1 MLNTQLKSEGFVEKS
16 WGGEFIFANNSKYC
30 GKILTFTKDSMCSMH
45 FHSEKDETW
54 LVLEGKFTLTY
65 IDTTDASQHVITLSQ
80 GEAWRNYPM
89 EPHQLTCL
97 EEGVIVEVS
106 TADSEEDNHR
116 ILPGDN
122 QKTDVVKNTHY
133 SKGLDKKTK

>member
-54 LVLEGKFTLTY
+54 YVLSGEFIVKYINTETAEQNETKLTTGD
-65 IDTTDASQHVITLSQ
+65 I
-80 GEAWRNYPM
+80 WRNLPLF
-89 EPHQLTCL
+89 PHQIICI
-97 EEGVIVEVS
+97 EEGVIVEAS
-106 TADSEEDNHR
+106 SPDNEYDIHR
-116 ILPGDN
+116 IIPGDS
-122 QKTDVVKNTHY
+122 QK
-133 SKGLDKKTK
+133 